1 MSIYLFIFNIYLEHR
16 CYFIKIKI
24 SYENQISTCF
34 LDSPVVLN
42 IMCQGVKQVKFEAM
56 SQKYLLMGL
65 IDKIKEESQ
74 QQWGF

>member
-1 MSIYLFIFNIYLEHR
+1 M
-16 CYFIKIKI
+16 KIKFLPVSLTCQWYWI
-24 SYENQISTCF
+24 S
-34 LDSPVVLN
+34 
-42 IMCQGVKQVKFEAM
+42 CQGVKQVKFEAM